1 LRADEDYSNL
11 KSFEYF
17 IDMKCEELERVLREN
32 PDYAEYQVRRQHWG
46 NDWTLD
52 PYIIRDEDGANLL
65 VLEPEIID
73 ALNES
78 EFRSYI
84 DVEMK
89 QIECNESTFWFLI
102 ATIVLTPAAVV
113 NSVMALIYLAN
124 LEIGKALATLVVAL
138 PLDIL
143 TLLLGSVYS
152 RRRKRM
158 ILMKQQIDLV
168 AAQENSIFLSALQKL
183 AALPNS
189 DVMENGNYRKRLQN
203 IEEALGKM

>member
-1 LRADEDYSNL
+1 
-11 KSFEYF
+11 
-17 IDMKCEELERVLREN
+17 MKCEELERVLREN
-32 PDYAEYQVRRQHWG
+32 PDYAEYQVRRQHWR
-46 NDWTLD
+46 NDWTLA

-65 VLEPEIID
+65 VLEPEIIN

-113 NSVMALIYLAN
+113 NSVMALIYLAS